1 MRKIVYHVASIYFYV
16 ANQKRFMTQYNAI
29 RRNPVGNLPNI
40 AQTHR
45 KGV

>member
-16 ANQKRFMTQYNAI
+16 VNQKRFMTQNDAI
-29 RRNPVGNLPNI
+29 RRNSVGILPNV
-40 AQTHR
+40 AQSHR